1 MKQKWTTSNIPD
13 LSGKI
18 MLVTAGDSSLGYEIA
33 RTFALKGS
41 TTVIA
46 CRDIRTGERIRET
59 ILTQKEDAKIAV
71 MPLEMGNQHSVEQF
85 AAAFN
90 KAYDRLDVLM
100 NISDQPGHINLTR
113 LLLARLAATPQSR
126 VVNLSLGEHKLK
138 QKDFRRILKGNSL
151 FNASKKKIGGLRWSN
166 MVFTYE
172 LQRSFDQGKV
182 NCRAVAAYPGP
193 ANRNLMRRVRNQW
206 YWRLFKPV
214 YRLFTGPDPQ
224 ESALPGIRAALA
236 ANVQGGEYFGPG
248 GFVEVNGYKSYNAVL
263 HFVA

>member
-1 MKQKWTTSNIPD
+1 MKQNWTTNNIPD
-13 LSGKI
+13 LSGKV
-18 MLVTAGDSSLGYEIA
+18 MVVTGGDSSLGYEIA

-46 CRDIRTGERIRET
+46 CRDIETGERIRKE
-59 ILTQKEDAKIAV
+59 IISQKEDAIVVV
-71 MPLEMGNQHSVEQF
+71 MPLELGDQLSVEQF

-100 NISDQPGHINLTR
+100 NISDQPGHIALTR
-113 LLLARLAATPQSR
+113 LLLARLASTPASR

-138 QKDFRRILKGNSL
+138 QKDFKRILRNNSL
-151 FNASKKKIGGLRWSN
+151 FTASKKKIGGFRWSN

-172 LQRSFDQGKV
+172 LQRSFDQGQV

-193 ANRNLMRRVRNQW
+193 ANRNLMRRVKNQW

-214 YRLFTGPDPQ
+214 YKLFTGPDPR

-236 ANVQGGEYFGPG
+236 GNVQGGEYFGPG